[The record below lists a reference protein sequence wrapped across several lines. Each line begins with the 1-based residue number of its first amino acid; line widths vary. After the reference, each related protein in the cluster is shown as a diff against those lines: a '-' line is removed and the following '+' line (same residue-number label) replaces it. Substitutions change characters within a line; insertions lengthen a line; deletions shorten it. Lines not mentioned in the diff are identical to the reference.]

1 MIIQENNFCRVF
13 EIPEDF
19 PEEYCFE
26 GPKPVT
32 FHIVD
37 WFYPIPMD
45 DIHSDNVKPWSE
57 YETMLREFLSN
68 KVYLKDDCSYLLLTD
83 FNESFVFKKGD

>member
-19 PEEYCFE
+19 PEGFLFE
-26 GPKPVT
+26 GPALVIFKM
-32 FHIVD
+32 VD

-45 DIHSDNVKPWSE
+45 DIHSDNVKPWAE
-57 YETMLREFLSN
+57 YVPMLREFLSN
-68 KVYLKDDCSYLLLTD
+68 KVYLREGFSYLLLTD